1 MRTECHRTPA
11 SHPSCV
17 VSSSNPAG
25 WCGAFVAEQR
35 RRRKLFAHKY
45 IVFGFTIYIMLLL
58 LKSFVVRG
66 SSQVN
71 TVVKTMAVSV
81 RLPPDTGPYIEHY
94 RILSHQGL
102 ISLESSKFK
111 FDSIPALIAHYSQC
125 WYVSYL
131 FVFFLQIKMFYFNIV
146 FSDELPVQLRL
157 PLALREANNCKT
169 LSSLALLGQEF
180 WRYSMTSP
188 KLITSHSP
196 TAPATDSAIDV
207 TKVTSPGSD
216 SARNRSFIGG
226 ADERMDTASD
236 VELLIPRNQSTIPR
250 GNTMDLI
257 SPIAN
262 SFGTFC
268 HIDTPSDTMSSISSF
283 TSAGL
288 HGVQS
293 PTSNSF
299 PRSELNGNMDR
310 SYTQKTSHR
319 NSLDLD
325 RILSNAA
332 TPVPRST
339 DYQKGTGKTRPTP
352 PNTLNLVWY

>member
-1 MRTECHRTPA
+1 M
-11 SHPSCV
+11 
-17 VSSSNPAG
+17 
-25 WCGAFVAEQR
+25 
-35 RRRKLFAHKY
+35 
-45 IVFGFTIYIMLLL
+45 
-58 LKSFVVRG
+58 
-66 SSQVN
+66 VN
-71 TVVKTMAVSV
+71 TMAVSV

-102 ISLESSKFK
+102 LSLESSKFK

-125 WYVSYL
+125 WYVAINDSRL
-131 FVFFLQIKMFYFNIV
+131 FEIQFEMFV
-146 FSDELPVQLRL
+146 ASSDELPVQLRL

-188 KLITSHSP
+188 KLTTSISP
-196 TAPATDSAIDV
+196 IAPATDSAIDV
-207 TKVTSPGSD
+207 TKVTSPGSE
-216 SARNRSFIGG
+216 SVRNRSFLGG
-226 ADERMDTASD
+226 DERMDTASD
-236 VELLIPRNQSTIPR
+236 VELLIPRNHSIPR

-299 PRSELNGNMDR
+299 PRSELNGNIDR
-310 SYTQKTSHR
+310 SYTQKAQHR

-332 TPVPRST
+332 TPVPRNA
-339 DYQKGTGKTRPTP
+339 DYQKGGTAKTRPTP
-352 PNTLNLVWY
+352 PNTLNLVW

>member
-1 MRTECHRTPA
+1 MTSQPLNLLLR
-11 SHPSCV
+11 
-17 VSSSNPAG
+17 
-25 WCGAFVAEQR
+25 
-35 RRRKLFAHKY
+35 
-45 IVFGFTIYIMLLL
+45 IFTINTLLL
-58 LKSFVVRG
+58 S
-66 SSQVN
+66 N
-71 TVVKTMAVSV
+71 
-81 RLPPDTGPYIEHY
+81 
-94 RILSHQGL
+94 
-102 ISLESSKFK
+102 
-111 FDSIPALIAHYSQC
+111 
-125 WYVSYL
+125 
-131 FVFFLQIKMFYFNIV
+131 

-169 LSSLALLGQEF
+169 LSSLAMLGQEF

-188 KLITSHSP
+188 KLTISHSP
-196 TAPATDSAIDV
+196 TAPTTDSAIDV
-207 TKVTSPGSD
+207 TKVTSPGSE
-216 SARNRSFIGG
+216 SASRQRSCLG

-236 VELLIPRNQSTIPR
+236 IELLIPRNNHSMPR
-250 GNTMDLI
+250 VKTMDMI

-310 SYTQKTSHR
+310 SYTQKAQHR

-332 TPVPRST
+332 TPVPRSA
-339 DYQKGTGKTRPTP
+339 DYQRGIGKTRPTP
-352 PNTLNLVWY
+352 PNTLNLVW